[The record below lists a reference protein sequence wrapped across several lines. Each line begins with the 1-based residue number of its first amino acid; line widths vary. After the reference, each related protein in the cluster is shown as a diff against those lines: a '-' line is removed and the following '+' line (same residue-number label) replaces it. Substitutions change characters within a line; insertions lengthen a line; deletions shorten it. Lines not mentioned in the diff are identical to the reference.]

1 MSVLRELAALL
12 KKKENNKITVAK
24 TVWEKQILD

>member
-1 MSVLRELAALL
+1 MSVLRELATLL

-24 TVWEKQILD
+24 TVWEMQILD